1 MEIELVS
8 DCVCP
13 WCYVGSVRLDRVLAD
28 EPDPPPVVH
37 RTFFLDPRTPEEGVD
52 IADML
57 RRKYG
62 IDPRAAWDR
71 VESAARE
78 SGLEL
83 DLTKQRRQWPTLR
96 AHTLLRHA
104 APRGTQR
111 ELERALFRA
120 NFDDALNIN
129 DPRVLAEIG
138 ERHGFQADEVVT
150 LVGDPAELAATR
162 AEADAATAAG
172 IRGVPFFVFD
182 GRLAVSGAQ
191 RESVLREALKRAR
204 APQSSAQGPTT

>member
-28 EPDPPPVVH
+28 DPDPPPVVH

-62 IDPRAAWDR
+62 VDPRAAWDR

-78 SGLEL
+78 SGLTL
-83 DLTKQRRQWPTLR
+83 DLTKQKRQWPTLR

-104 APRGTQR
+104 AARGTQR
-111 ELERALFRA
+111 ELARALFRA

-129 DPRVLAEIG
+129 DPRVLAELG
-138 ERHGFQADEVVT
+138 EQHGFEGDEVVT
-150 LVGDPAELAATR
+150 LVGKATELVATR
-162 AEADAATAAG
+162 AEADRAMAAG
-172 IRGVPFFVFD
+172 VRGVPFFVFD

-191 RESVLREALKRAR
+191 RESVLQEALKRAR
-204 APQSSAQGPTT
+204 ETSAAPDV

>member
-1 MEIELVS
+1 LEIELVS

-28 EPDPPPVVH
+28 DPDPPAVVH
-37 RTFFLDPRTPEEGVD
+37 RTFFLDPHTPEEGVD

-62 IDPRAAWDR
+62 IDPRVAWDR
-71 VESAARE
+71 VEGAARE
-78 SGLEL
+78 SGLTL
-83 DLTKQRRQWPTLR
+83 DLTKQKRQWPTLR

-104 APRGTQR
+104 AERGTQR
-111 ELERALFRA
+111 ELARALFRA

-129 DPRVLAEIG
+129 APRVLAERG
-138 ERHGFQADEVVT
+138 EQHGFKGDEVVT
-150 LVGDPAELAATR
+150 LLGNATELEATR
-162 AEADAATAAG
+162 AEAETATAAG

-191 RESVLREALKRAR
+191 RESVLQEALNRAR
-204 APQSSAQGPTT
+204 AAPG

>member
-1 MEIELVS
+1 MQIELVS

-28 EPDPPPVVH
+28 DPEPPEVVH
-37 RTFFLDPRTPEEGVD
+37 RAFFLDPRTPEEGVD
-52 IADML
+52 IPDML

-62 IDPRAAWDR
+62 VDPRLAWDR
-71 VESAARE
+71 VEAAARE
-78 SGLEL
+78 SGLAL
-83 DLTKQRRQWPTLR
+83 DLTKQRRQWPTQR

-104 APRGTQR
+104 AERGTQR
-111 ELERALFRA
+111 ELARALFRA

-129 DPRVLAEIG
+129 DPGVLAELG
-138 ERHGFQADEVVT
+138 ERHGFTASEVLS
-150 LVGDPAELAATR
+150 LVGDAVELAATR
-162 AEADAATAAG
+162 AEADAAVAAG
-172 IRGVPFFVFD
+172 VRGVPFFVFD

-204 APQSSAQGPTT
+204 ETAAAPEA

>member
-1 MEIELVS
+1 LEIELVS

-28 EPDPPPVVH
+28 DPAPPPVVH

-57 RRKYG
+57 RKKYG

-71 VESAARE
+71 VEGAARE
-78 SGLEL
+78 SGLTL
-83 DLTKQRRQWPTLR
+83 DLTKQKRQWPTLR

-104 APRGTQR
+104 AERGTQR
-111 ELERALFRA
+111 QLERALFRA

-129 DPRVLAEIG
+129 DPRVLAELG
-138 ERHGFQADEVVT
+138 EQHGFEGDEVVT
-150 LVGDPAELAATR
+150 LVGDPA
-162 AEADAATAAG
+162 
-172 IRGVPFFVFD
+172 
-182 GRLAVSGAQ
+182 
-191 RESVLREALKRAR
+191 
-204 APQSSAQGPTT
+204 

>member
-28 EPDPPPVVH
+28 EAEPPKVVH
-37 RTFFLDPRTPEEGVD
+37 RSFFLDPGTPEEGVD

-62 IDPRAAWDR
+62 VEPRAAWDR

-78 SGLEL
+78 SGLAL

-104 APRGTQR
+104 AARGTQR
-111 ELERALFRA
+111 ELARALFRA

-129 DPRVLAEIG
+129 DPGVLAELG
-138 ERHGFQADEVVT
+138 ERHGFEGSEVLT
-150 LVGDPAELAATR
+150 LVGDPAELQATR
-162 AEADAATAAG
+162 AEADAAVAAG
-172 IRGVPFFVFD
+172 VRGVPFFVFD

-191 RESVLREALKRAR
+191 REPVLREALKRAR
-204 APQSSAQGPTT
+204 ETPSG